1 MRTPGDL
8 SLSLRQG
15 GRSSLGSPGSQEN
28 KEKKV
33 FISLVGSR
41 GLGCRWVAGAPWG
54 SLVASWPLSLLPFL
68 TAAAEILSTSNVTSW
83 CLISPLSITTVL

>member
-1 MRTPGDL
+1 MWTPGDL
-8 SLSLRQG
+8 SLSLPQG

-54 SLVASWPLSLLPFL
+54 SIMASWSPSPLPFL
-68 TAAAEILSTSNVTSW
+68 TAAAEIFVTSNDTS
-83 CLISPLSITTVL
+83 

>member
-1 MRTPGDL
+1 MWTPGDL
-8 SLSLRQG
+8 SLSLPQG

-41 GLGCRWVAGAPWG
+41 GLGCRWVAGTPRR
-54 SLVASWPLSLLPFL
+54 SLMASRPLTPLPFL
-68 TAAAEILSTSNVTSW
+68 SAAAETFVH
-83 CLISPLSITTVL
+83 